1 MMIKLYKSFE
11 RWYRG
16 GTIWVY
22 SDPHF
27 NDPDQK
33 TIDHLWPDD
42 NEQVKLINYN
52 LSKND
57 TIIFLGDIGDAS
69 YIKKIKGYKVLIMGN
84 HDKGASNYLKKYRVE
99 VPTKGTLLESYSR
112 IDVEDVVAKYNI
124 LEQHDDEAEIF
135 NNYLFDEVYEGPLMI
150 NDHVLLSHEPIDM
163 GFGIN
168 IHGHD
173 HGDMTFFHSNCVNIN
188 VCSNIVDFKKQRLDY
203 LLNGIDYVD
212 VHRLT
217 IDKAVNRKRT
227 KRV

>member
-1 MMIKLYKSFE
+1 MRIKLYKPFE
-11 RWYRG
+11 HWYHG

-27 NDPDQK
+27 GDPDQK
-33 TIDHLWPDD
+33 TMDYLWPDD
-42 NEQVKLINYN
+42 NEQVRLINYN
-52 LSKND
+52 LGKND

-69 YIKKIKGYKVLIMGN
+69 YIEKIKGYKVLIMGN
-84 HDKGASNYLKKYRVE
+84 HDKGASNY
-99 VPTKGTLLESYSR
+99 SM
-112 IDVEDVVAKYNI
+112 
-124 LEQHDDEAEIF
+124 F
-135 NNYLFDEVYEGPLMI
+135 NEVYEGPLMI

-173 HGDMTFFHSNCVNIN
+173 HVGYVFDRYLKCVSIN

-203 LLNGIDYVD
+203 LLNSIDYVD

-217 IDKAVNRKRT
+217 IDKAINRKRT

>member
-1 MMIKLYKSFE
+1 MRIKLYKSFE

-27 NDPDQK
+27 GDPDQK
-33 TIDHLWPDD
+33 TMDYLWPDD
-42 NEQVKLINYN
+42 NEQVRLINYN

-69 YIKKIKGYKVLIMGN
+69 YIEKIKGYKVLIMGN
-84 HDKGASNYLKKYRVE
+84 HDKGASNY
-99 VPTKGTLLESYSR
+99 SM
-112 IDVEDVVAKYNI
+112 
-124 LEQHDDEAEIF
+124 F
-135 NNYLFDEVYEGPLMI
+135 NEVYEGPLMI

-173 HGDMTFFHSNCVNIN
+173 HGDMTFFHFNCVNIN
-188 VCSNIVDFKKQRLDY
+188 VCSNIVDFKKQRLDN
-203 LLNGIDYVD
+203 LLNSIDYVD

-217 IDKAVNRKRT
+217 IDKAINRKRT